1 VNHVYFHVDMDAF
14 FASVEQLDDPS
25 LKGRP
30 VVVGAQPGT
39 RGVVSTC
46 SYEARAF
53 GVHSAMPIGEA
64 YRRCPQAAFVPV
76 RMKRYA
82 ELSQL
87 VMEIFE
93 RFTPEVRR
101 VSIDEAFLDM
111 TGTERLWGKPPE
123 AAAAI
128 KDMVRAETALSISVG
143 IAPNP
148 YLAKIASGLKKPN
161 GLVIVEPGEE
171 ESFIFALPIEKLW
184 GAGEKTQER
193 FRRLGISTMAQLASI
208 SEANLE
214 SLFGKAGGHFL
225 FEASR
230 GRGRGLME
238 GRGESRSLSSETT
251 FEWDIVD
258 RDELE
263 GVLLGLSDEICY
275 RLWNEGLSSRC
286 LFLKLRLGDFST
298 LSRRRTR
305 SVPYLDT
312 GSAYADACSLLDSV
326 WNGTAPIRLL
336 GLGFGELES
345 ASAPRQGELF
355 PEGDDRARRV
365 DAAVF
370 EIERSGLG
378 DVKRARLLGD
388 RAAGSGVKRRDRA
401 RGAGGD
407 EED

>member
-1 VNHVYFHVDMDAF
+1 MDAF
-14 FASVEQLDDPS
+14 FASVEQLDNPS
-25 LKGRP
+25 LRGRP
-30 VVVGAQPGT
+30 VIVGAQPGT

-82 ELSQL
+82 ELSHH

-111 TGTERLWGKPPE
+111 TGTERLWGAPLE
-123 AAAAI
+123 AATAI
-128 KDMVRAETALSISVG
+128 KAVVRAETALSISVG
-143 IAPNP
+143 IAPNL
-148 YLAKIASGLKKPN
+148 YLAKIASGFKKPN

-171 ESFIFALPIEKLW
+171 GAFMLALPIEKLW

-193 FRRLGISTMAQLASI
+193 FRELGISTMAQLASI

-230 GRGRGLME
+230 GRGLME
-238 GRGESRSLSSETT
+238 GRAESRSLSSETT

-258 RDELE
+258 RDDIE

-312 GSAYADACSLLDSV
+312 SSAYVDARSLLDSA

-355 PEGDDRARRV
+355 PEGDDKARRV

-388 RAAGSGVKRRDRA
+388 RAAGRGVKRRDRA
-401 RGAGGD
+401 HGADGEKG
-407 EED
+407 

>member
-1 VNHVYFHVDMDAF
+1 
-14 FASVEQLDDPS
+14 
-25 LKGRP
+25 
-30 VVVGAQPGT
+30 
-39 RGVVSTC
+39 
-46 SYEARAF
+46 
-53 GVHSAMPIGEA
+53 
-64 YRRCPQAAFVPV
+64 
-76 RMKRYA
+76 
-82 ELSQL
+82 
-87 VMEIFE
+87 MEIFE

-111 TGTERLWGKPPE
+111 TGTERLWGSPQE
-123 AAAAI
+123 TATAI
-128 KDMVRAETALSISVG
+128 KAAVRAETGLSISVG
-143 IAPNP
+143 VAPTP
-148 YLAKIASGLKKPN
+148 YLAKIASGLKKPD

-171 ESFIFALPIEKLW
+171 AEFMLALPIGKLW
-184 GAGEKTQER
+184 GAGEKTQDR
-193 FRRLGISTMAQLASI
+193 FRELGISTIAQLASI
-208 SEANLE
+208 SELNLE

-230 GRGRGLME
+230 GRGHGLME
-238 GRGESRSLSSETT
+238 GRVEARSLSSETT

-312 GSAYADACSLLDSV
+312 GSAYADARSLLDSV
-326 WNGTAPIRLL
+326 WNGMSPIRLL
-336 GLGFGELES
+336 GLGFGDLEP
-345 ASAPRQGELF
+345 ANTPRQGELF
-355 PEGDDRARRV
+355 PEGDDKAQRA

-388 RAAGSGVKRRDRA
+388 RATGCGVKRRDRA
-401 RGAGGD
+401 RGAGG
-407 EED
+407 EEEA

>member
-1 VNHVYFHVDMDAF
+1 MNRVYFHVDMDAF
-14 FASVEQLDDPS
+14 FASVEQLDNPG

-64 YRRCPQAAFVPV
+64 CRLCPQAAFVPV

-82 ELSQL
+82 AVSKN

-111 TGTERLWGKPPE
+111 TGTERLWGSPLE
-123 AAAAI
+123 AAKAI
-128 KDMVRAETALSISVG
+128 KAAVRAETELSISVG
-143 IAPNP
+143 IAPTP
-148 YLAKIASGLKKPN
+148 YLAKIASGLKKPD

-171 ESFIFALPIEKLW
+171 AEFMLALPIGKLW
-184 GAGEKTQER
+184 GAGQKTQDR
-193 FRRLGISTMAQLASI
+193 FRELGISTMAQLASI
-208 SEANLE
+208 SEHNLE
-214 SLFGKAGGHFL
+214 ALFGKAGGHFL

-230 GRGRGLME
+230 GRGHGLME
-238 GRGESRSLSSETT
+238 ARAEARSLSSETT
-251 FEWDIVD
+251 FEWDIID

-286 LFLKLRLGDFST
+286 LFLKMRLGDFST

-312 GSAYADACSLLDSV
+312 GSAYADARGLLDSA

-336 GLGFGELES
+336 GLGFGELEP

-355 PEGDDRARRV
+355 PEGDDKARRA

-401 RGAGGD
+401 HGAGGD
-407 EED
+407 EEA

>member
-1 VNHVYFHVDMDAF
+1 VNRVYFHVDMDAF
-14 FASVEQLDDPS
+14 FASVEQLDNPV
-25 LKGRP
+25 LRGRP

-82 ELSQL
+82 EISHH

-111 TGTERLWGKPPE
+111 TGTERLWGAPLE
-123 AAAAI
+123 AAASI
-128 KDMVRAETALSISVG
+128 KAAVGAETALSISVG
-143 IAPNP
+143 IAPAP

-161 GLVIVEPGEE
+161 GLVIVEPGSEE
-171 ESFIFALPIEKLW
+171 AFMFALPIEKLW

-193 FRRLGISTMAQLASI
+193 FRELGLSTIAQLASI
-208 SEANLE
+208 SLVNLE
-214 SLFGKAGGHFL
+214 SLFGKAGGRFL

-230 GRGRGLME
+230 GRGQGLME
-238 GRGESRSLSSETT
+238 NSSESHSLSSETT
-251 FEWDIVD
+251 FEWDIAD
-258 RDELE
+258 RAELE

-298 LSRRRTR
+298 FSKRRTR

-312 GSAYADACSLLDSV
+312 ADAYADARDLLRSA
-326 WNGTAPIRLL
+326 WNGMAPVRLL

-345 ASAPRQGELF
+345 ANSPRQGELF
-355 PEGDDRARRV
+355 TEENEKARRA

-388 RAAGSGVKRRDRA
+388 RAANSGVKRRDRA
-401 RGAGGD
+401 HGAGG
-407 EED
+407 EEK

>member
-1 VNHVYFHVDMDAF
+1 MNRVYFHVDMDAF
-14 FASVEQLDDPS
+14 FASVEQLDNPS
-25 LKGRP
+25 LRGRP

-64 YRRCPQAAFVPV
+64 CRLCPQAAFVPV

-82 ELSQL
+82 ELSRQ

-111 TGTERLWGKPPE
+111 TGTELLWGPPKE
-123 AAAAI
+123 AATAVKVA
-128 KDMVRAETALSISVG
+128 VRAETGLSISVG
-143 IAPNP
+143 VAPTP
-148 YLAKIASGLKKPN
+148 YLAKIASGLKKPD

-171 ESFIFALPIEKLW
+171 AAFMLALPIGKLW
-184 GAGEKTQER
+184 GAGEKTQNR
-193 FRRLGISTMAQLASI
+193 FRELGISTIAQLASI
-208 SEANLE
+208 SELNLE

-230 GRGRGLME
+230 GRGHGLME
-238 GRGESRSLSSETT
+238 GRAESRSLSSETT

-258 RDELE
+258 RGELE
-263 GVLLGLSDEICY
+263 GVLLSLSDEICY
-275 RLWNEGLSSRC
+275 RLWNEGLCSRC
-286 LFLKLRLGDFST
+286 LFLKLRLGDFTT

-312 GSAYADACSLLDSV
+312 GSAYADARSLLDSA
-326 WNGTAPIRLL
+326 WNGMAPIRLL
-336 GLGFGELES
+336 GLGFAELES

-355 PEGDDRARRV
+355 PEGDDKARRA
-365 DAAVF
+365 DEAVF

-378 DVKRARLLGD
+378 DVRRARFLGD
-388 RAAGSGVKRRDRA
+388 RARGGGLRRRDGA
-401 RGAGGD
+401 HGAGGD
-407 EED
+407 EKA